1 MRDALTSIQHHLKD
15 ALSLVAPVAFG
26 WGDEAA
32 FPSFF
37 IAAADERDAS
47 ANQARGAAL
56 GEIAIVV
63 LSLADDASKA
73 REMAEAAVGVI
84 RAAQISPIPI
94 YAWDYD
100 ESPPVAL
107 GQTGVTLASSAA
119 SEEIHLPRHPEVACV
134 RIAAKF
140 LFKET

>member
-1 MRDALTSIQHHLKD
+1 MRDALTSIQHRLKD
-15 ALSLVAPVAFG
+15 ALSPTAHVAFG
-26 WGDEAA
+26 WGDEAV

-47 ANQARGAAL
+47 AGKPCGAAL
-56 GEIAIVV
+56 GE
-63 LSLADDASKA
+63 LSLAILCLADEASNA
-73 REMAEAAVGVI
+73 RELAEAALTVI

-94 YAWDYD
+94 YAWDYAS
-100 ESPPVAL
+100 SPPSPLA
-107 GQTGVTLASSAA
+107 QTGVTLASSCEAQ
-119 SEEIHLPRHPEVACV
+119 EVRLPRHPEVACV